1 MKFSGDAARAGR
13 WQLVNVDEQTFAGI
27 ARVEGEHAVVDVLL
41 EALAVVARGQSAASG
56 FGEQAGLDALGLSV
70 VSDFLDDDAPFAV
83 DVLGADR
90 AGVSDAAGADETF
103 TADPVALVELLAVV
117 ERVIEFLFLL
127 LGHAINQIVGRL
139 VGNIGVFLQD

>member
-1 MKFSGDAARAGR
+1 MARASW
-13 WQLVNVDEQTFAGI
+13 WQLVGVDEETLVGI
-27 ARVEGEHAVVDVLL
+27 ARVEWEHAVVDVLL

>member
-1 MKFSGDAARAGR
+1 M
-13 WQLVNVDEQTFAGI
+13 
-27 ARVEGEHAVVDVLL
+27 VDVLL